1 MLTRRPTHA
10 GVAPRAGYITANSAP
25 MNARIIS
32 TMRARTL
39 TAAVLA
45 TIVRCGTACA
55 ETIELTIATTH
66 TTNTPWVHVL
76 ETFFVPEFGRRLE
89 ARTGANRYR
98 FIEVYGGALSKWKI
112 SLETV
117 ASGLAEIGWVGAL
130 WEPAK
135 LPLQNITY
143 QLPFLTD
150 DLALLVGIFNRIHR
164 ELPAAGQ
171 AWRTH
176 KQVYLGA
183 TGIDTYHLL
192 TNFPVRS
199 LDDLRGRKILAPGP
213 SAVWLSGTGAV
224 PVNGALSTYYTQL
237 KTGVAD
243 GVLSILSGAHPY
255 RIHEVAPYVTLVGIG
270 AQITGAITV
279 NIDAWNRFTPPER
292 ELLTELGEEYS
303 ARTAAEIARR
313 ATAARDLMAAEGAT
327 ISQLPA
333 AEKARWIA
341 GLPEY
346 GRDWVARL
354 EARGLPAATMLAM
367 LMSGLRDAGVAPLR
381 DWDRYD

>member
-1 MLTRRPTHA
+1 MGTSSLHA
-10 GVAPRAGYITANSAP
+10 RLGRG
-25 MNARIIS
+25 
-32 TMRARTL
+32 
-39 TAAVLA
+39 LA
-45 TIVRCGTACA
+45 TVALLAGLAGNAALA
-55 ETIELTIATTH
+55 EPIELTIATTH
-66 TTNTPWVHVL
+66 TTNTPWVRVL

-89 ARTGANRYR
+89 AQTGTNDYR

-117 ASGLAEIGWVGAL
+117 ESGLADIGWVGAL

-143 QLPFLTD
+143 HLPFLTD
-150 DLALLVGIFNRIHR
+150 DLALLVQIFNRIHR
-164 ELPAAGQ
+164 ELPAAAA
-171 AWRTH
+171 AWRGH
-176 KQVYLGA
+176 NQIYLGS

-213 SAVWLSGTGAV
+213 SAVWLHGTGAV

-279 NIDAWNRFTPPER
+279 NLDAWDRLSPAAR
-292 ELLTELGEEYS
+292 GILIELGEEYS
-303 ARTAAEIARR
+303 ARTAAEIVRR
-313 ATAARDLMAAEGAT
+313 SAAAGELIAAEGAIVT
-327 ISQLPA
+327 RLPA
-333 AEKARWIA
+333 ADKARWVE

-346 GRDWVARL
+346 GREWVERL
-354 EARGLPAATMLAM
+354 EARELPAATMLAM
-367 LMSGLRDAGVAPLR
+367 LMAGLREAGAVPLR

>member
-1 MLTRRPTHA
+1 
-10 GVAPRAGYITANSAP
+10 
-25 MNARIIS
+25 MNAY
-32 TMRARTL
+32 RTGRL
-39 TAAVLA
+39 RGPVLA
-45 TIVRCGTACA
+45 AFAIFACLWRGA
-55 ETIELTIATTH
+55 ALAAPVELTIATTH

-89 ARTGANRYR
+89 ARTGANDYR

-150 DLALLVGIFNRIHR
+150 DLALLVEIFNRIHR
-164 ELPAAGQ
+164 ELPAAAD
-171 AWRTH
+171 AWRRH
-176 KQVYLGA
+176 NQVYLGA

-192 TNFPVRS
+192 TNFPVQS
-199 LDDLRGRKILAPGP
+199 LADLRGRKILAPGP
-213 SAVWLSGTGAV
+213 SAVWLTGTGAV

-255 RIHEVAPYVTLVGIG
+255 RIHEVAPYVTLIGIG

-279 NIDAWNRFTPPER
+279 NLDAWARFSPVER
-292 ELLTELGEEYS
+292 EILVELGEEYS

-313 ATAARDLMAAEGAT
+313 SVAARELMAAEGAIIT
-327 ISQLPA
+327 HLPA
-333 AEKARWIA
+333 QEKARWIA

-346 GRDWVARL
+346 GREWVQRL
-354 EARGLPAATMLAM
+354 EARDLPAAAMLAM
-367 LMSGLRDAGVAPLR
+367 LMTGLREAGVAPLR
-381 DWDRYD
+381 DWDHYD

>member
-1 MLTRRPTHA
+1 
-10 GVAPRAGYITANSAP
+10 V
-25 MNARIIS
+25 S
-32 TMRARTL
+32 TSSLRARL
-39 TAAVLA
+39 AAVALFICLPHGAALA
-45 TIVRCGTACA
+45 EPV
-55 ETIELTIATTH
+55 ELTIATTH

-89 ARTGANRYR
+89 ARTGANDYR
-98 FIEVYGGALSKWKI
+98 FIEVYGGTLSKWKI

-117 ASGLAEIGWVGAL
+117 ESGLAEIGWVGAL

-143 QLPFLTD
+143 HLPFLTD
-150 DLALLVGIFNRIHR
+150 DLALLVRIFNRIHR
-164 ELPAAGQ
+164 ELPAAAD
-171 AWRTH
+171 AWQRH
-176 KQVYLGA
+176 NQIYLGA

-213 SAVWLSGTGAV
+213 SAVWLHGTGAV

-279 NIDAWNRFTPPER
+279 NLDAWDRFSPAAR
-292 ELLTELGEEYS
+292 DILVELGEEYS
-303 ARTAAEIARR
+303 ARTATEIVRR
-313 ATAARDLMAAEGAT
+313 SAAARELMATEGAIIT
-327 ISQLPA
+327 RLPA
-333 AEKARWIA
+333 AEKTRWIA
-341 GLPEY
+341 GLPDY
-346 GRDWVARL
+346 GREWVERL
-354 EARGLPAATMLAM
+354 EARELPAATMLVM
-367 LMSGLRDAGVAPLR
+367 LMAGLREAGAAPLR

>member
-1 MLTRRPTHA
+1 
-10 GVAPRAGYITANSAP
+10 
-25 MNARIIS
+25 MNALGTS
-32 TMRARTL
+32 TVRSHILAVAIFTCLWRVSARAEP
-39 TAAVLA
+39 V
-45 TIVRCGTACA
+45 
-55 ETIELTIATTH
+55 ELTIATTH

-89 ARTGANRYR
+89 ARTGANDYR

-150 DLALLVGIFNRIHR
+150 DLALLVRIFNRIHR
-164 ELPAAGQ
+164 ELPAAAE
-171 AWRTH
+171 AWQRH
-176 KQVYLGA
+176 NQIYLGA

-192 TNFPVRS
+192 TNFPVHS
-199 LDDLRGRKILAPGP
+199 LADLRGRKILAPGP
-213 SAVWLSGTGAV
+213 SAVWLAGTGAV

-279 NIDAWNRFTPPER
+279 NLDAWARFTPVER
-292 ELLTELGEEYS
+292 EILVELGEEYS

-313 ATAARDLMAAEGAT
+313 SATARDLMAAEGAIMT
-327 ISQLPA
+327 QLPA
-333 AEKARWIA
+333 AEKARWIT

-346 GRDWVARL
+346 GREWVARL
-354 EARGLPAATMLAM
+354 ETRGLPAAAMLAM
-367 LMSGLRDAGVAPLR
+367 LMSGLREAGVAPLR

>member
-1 MLTRRPTHA
+1 MPAWRINSVRRR
-10 GVAPRAGYITANSAP
+10 V
-25 MNARIIS
+25 
-32 TMRARTL
+32 L
-39 TAAVLA
+39 AAVA
-45 TIVRCGTACA
+45 TIACMWCTNVTAD
-55 ETIELTIATTH
+55 TTELTIATTH
-66 TTNTPWVHVL
+66 TTNTPWVNVL
-76 ETFFVPEFGRRLE
+76 STFFVPEFGRRLE
-89 ARTGANRYR
+89 ARTGTNNYR

-130 WEPAK
+130 WEPSK

-150 DLALLVGIFNRIHR
+150 DLALLVEIFNRIHR
-164 ELPAAGQ
+164 ELPAAAQ
-171 AWRTH
+171 AWRRH
-176 KQVYLGA
+176 NQVYLGA

-199 LDDLRGRKILAPGP
+199 LADLRGRKILAPGP
-213 SAVWLSGTGAV
+213 SAVWLTGTGAV

-279 NIDAWNRFTPPER
+279 NLDAWARFTPIER
-292 ELLTELGEEYS
+292 EILRQLGAEYS

-313 ATAARDLMAAEGAT
+313 SSAARGLMATEGAIIT
-327 ISQLPA
+327 QLPA
-333 AEKARWIA
+333 AEKARWIT

-346 GRDWVARL
+346 GREWVERL
-354 EARGLPAATMLAM
+354 EARDLPAATMLAM
-367 LMSGLRDAGVAPLR
+367 LMSGLREAGVAPLR